1 MFSRCKIRLLEQRVL
16 LSEDEAAY
24 FSLGGRWLH
33 SSSLANFEAA
43 AHFLWTNLEKVFA
56 YIEESLKTVNE
67 CSSGIKEAPLH

>member
-1 MFSRCKIRLLEQRVL
+1 MRPLTLA
-16 LSEDEAAY
+16 SEAVGY
-24 FSLGGRWLH
+24 TH

-67 CSSGIKEAPLH
+67 CSCGIKEAPLH

>member
-1 MFSRCKIRLLEQRVL
+1 MRPLTSA
-16 LSEDEAAY
+16 SEAVGY
-24 FSLGGRWLH
+24 
-33 SSSLANFEAA
+33 SLANFEAA